1 MFRSIS
7 NSELRLPFLIGTFL
21 AVTLLFALPGI
32 ALGQDVDPPS
42 RVARLNFIEGSVSFQ
57 PAGESEWL
65 AANPNRPL
73 TTGDQ
78 LWADQGSRG
87 ELHLGGAVLR
97 LSSET
102 AVSFLNLTDQA
113 VQIQV
118 AQGSASLRVR
128 HLEDNESYEIDTPN
142 LAFSILRPG
151 KYRVDVSADGNTS
164 AVYVEGGAA
173 EVTAG
178 GQAYNAGPGQQYTF
192 SGTDQVSY
200 DEQPLPQPDNFE
212 EWAVERDRREERFES
227 SRYVSPDV
235 IGYED
240 LDDHGTWR
248 DDREYGHVWI
258 PNGVAADWAPY
269 RNGHWAFVAPWGWT
283 WVEDEPWGFAPFH
296 YGRWAEV
303 SGGGWGWVP
312 GPVPVAGAVYER
324 PVYAPALV
332 AFVGGGAIAASIEL
346 GGPAGVGVAWFPL
359 GPRDVWVPSYRASE
373 AYVSRVNVTN
383 SRVINR
389 TEIVNV
395 YNTTVVNRTTVA
407 NRSYMYQNSPRAV
420 TAVSRNTFQN
430 GENVAK
436 AHVQVNP
443 QQIQHARVVETAAV
457 APTPRAVA
465 GPNPSAKPS
474 ARPPEKLASRPIV
487 TKMAPSARAI
497 PVGHTKPAPAA
508 FHTTPNAKPA
518 PAQPANKAGAQPA
531 NRPPQPLAEKP
542 PAGQPNR
549 PNAAPPEKPA
559 EHGNQPPSRAN
570 EPAPANRTAPPVHE
584 NQPPARANEPPPNR
598 PAQPPARENQPPARE
613 AQPPAHPP
621 ARENQPP
628 ARANEAP
635 PNRPAQPPARE
646 NQPPAREAQPPA
658 HPPTRENQPPARAN
672 EPPPNRPAQPP
683 TRENQPPARENQPPA
698 RENQPPAHPPA
709 RENQP
714 PARENQPPAR
724 ASEPPPNRQAPP
736 PNRTQ
741 PPPHENA
748 PKQAPPPETNK
759 SNPPQKET
767 KPSKDQK
774 DKEKEPKS

>member
-1 MFRSIS
+1 MKMFRSIS
-7 NSELRLPFLIGTFL
+7 NSEPRLASLMVILF
-21 AVTLLFALPGI
+21 AVTLLLAVPGI
-32 ALGQDVDPPS
+32 ALAQDVDPPS

-102 AVSFLNLTDQA
+102 AVSFLNLTDEA

-128 HLEDNESYEIDTPN
+128 HLENNETYEIDTPN

-164 AVYVEGGAA
+164 TVYVEGGAA

-178 GQAYNAGPGQQYTF
+178 GQAYNAGPGQRYTF

-212 EWAVERDRREERFES
+212 EWAVERDRREDRFES

-248 DDREYGHVWI
+248 DDREYGHVWV

-269 RNGHWAFVAPWGWT
+269 RNGHWAYVAPWGWT

-332 AFVGGGAIAASIEL
+332 AFVGGGAVAASIEL

-359 GPRDVWVPSYRASE
+359 GPRDVWVPPYRASE
-373 AYVSRVNVTN
+373 VYVSRVNVTN

-389 TEIVNV
+389 TEVVNV
-395 YNTTVVNRTTVA
+395 YNTTVVNRSPVA
-407 NRSYMYQNSPRAV
+407 NRTYMYQNSPHAV
-420 TAVSRNTFQN
+420 TAVSRNAFQN
-430 GENVAK
+430 GEPVAR

-443 QQIQHARVVETAAV
+443 QQIQHARVVETAAI

-474 ARPPEKLASRPIV
+474 ARPPEKLASRPVV
-487 TKMAPSARAI
+487 TKMAPSPRAI
-497 PVGHTKPAPAA
+497 PVGQTKPTPSA
-508 FHTTPNAKPA
+508 FHTVSNAKPA
-518 PAQPANKAGAQPA
+518 PAQPANKAGAPPA
-531 NRPPQPLAEKP
+531 NRPPQPSAEKP

-559 EHGNQPPSRAN
+559 EHANQPPARAN
-570 EPAPANRTAPPVHE
+570 EPAPANRTAPPAHE
-584 NQPPARANEPPPNR
+584 SQPPARAS
-598 PAQPPARENQPPARE
+598 
-613 AQPPAHPP
+613 
-621 ARENQPP
+621 
-628 ARANEAP
+628 
-635 PNRPAQPPARE
+635 
-646 NQPPAREAQPPA
+646 
-658 HPPTRENQPPARAN
+658 

-683 TRENQPPARENQPPA
+683 TRENQPPAREAQPPA
-698 RENQPPAHPPA
+698 RENQPPSHPPARESQPPVHENQPPARESRPPA

-714 PARENQPPAR
+714 PPHENQPPAHENQAQPREDHPPAKENQPPARETHPPAHENQPPAR

-736 PNRTQ
+736 P
-741 PPPHENA
+741 PHENA
-748 PKQAPPPETNK
+748 PKQAPPPETKK
-759 SNPPQKET
+759 SNPPPKET
-767 KPSKDQK
+767 KPTNDQK
-774 DKEKEPKS
+774 NKEKEPKS